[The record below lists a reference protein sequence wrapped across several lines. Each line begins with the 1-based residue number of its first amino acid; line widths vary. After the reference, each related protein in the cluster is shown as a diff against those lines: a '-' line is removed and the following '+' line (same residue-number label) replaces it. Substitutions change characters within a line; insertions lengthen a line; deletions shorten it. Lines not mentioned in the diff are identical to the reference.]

1 MLNKYL
7 LNELAA
13 LLIYLFIQKYLLND
27 YHVLGAKIQ
36 IGSMVI
42 YVKKQNT
49 GIEMGAGWLCYFEE
63 LGDAYDVWAEIV

>member
-27 YHVLGAKIQ
+27 CHVLGAKIQ
-36 IGSMVI
+36 IHSMVI
-42 YVKKQNT
+42 CVEKKNV
-49 GIEMGAGWLCYFEE
+49 GIEMGCWVA
-63 LGDAYDVWAEIV
+63 ISI

>member
-36 IGSMVI
+36 IHSMVI
-42 YVKKQNT
+42 NVKKQNV
-49 GIEMGAGWLCYFEE
+49 GIEMGCWVAIL
-63 LGDAYDVWAEIV
+63 I